1 MEAHGADDVQKMYI
15 VLRPESGERPL
26 EEKQSPDSGK
36 EGKTRSKENKEND
49 NGDAD
54 KEKPEGGHGAEEVNI
69 EKQMLLRF
77 IVMGRKSL
85 PDPSQRS
92 RPYWGFVEMVTTK
105 TEDIKTALKGANSKE
120 EEICNA
126 NIITCIQGRIEMQT
140 GGQFPAANF
149 QQLKQRE
156 ITEPKAQILNK
167 LKYFLVV
174 CLMRSEIN
182 RLTAEEY
189 DTSTRGHRQQ
199 APASALAE
207 GVYRILRHQFGRQ
220 THTHLIYKLEFPTE
234 DKHNEPQEELNI
246 EHEGSFII
254 QIRNPEESG
263 HSSGF
268 GGLQSKRRAAFP
280 ASLQGCLGKRRFA
293 AADPPD
299 FLNYEGC
306 EFLLISASDDIDRE
320 LGLDL
325 KTESEGEEETAES
338 CSDLIKLFGDSA
350 SSKPLFS
357 GTWV

>member
-105 TEDIKTALKGANSKE
+105 TEDIKTALKG
-120 EEICNA
+120 
-126 NIITCIQGRIEMQT
+126 
-140 GGQFPAANF
+140 
-149 QQLKQRE
+149 
-156 ITEPKAQILNK
+156 
-167 LKYFLVV
+167 
-174 CLMRSEIN
+174 
-182 RLTAEEY
+182 EEY

>member
-1 MEAHGADDVQKMYI
+1 MGQGEEVKTRPDPKVEIQERGDIFFFYRPKIGKMEAHGADDVQKMYI

-105 TEDIKTALKGANSKE
+105 TEDIKTALKG
-120 EEICNA
+120 
-126 NIITCIQGRIEMQT
+126 
-140 GGQFPAANF
+140 
-149 QQLKQRE
+149 
-156 ITEPKAQILNK
+156 
-167 LKYFLVV
+167 
-174 CLMRSEIN
+174 
-182 RLTAEEY
+182 EEY

>member
-1 MEAHGADDVQKMYI
+1 MGQGEEVKTRPDPKVEIQERGDIFFFYRPKIGKMEAHGADDVQKMYI

-36 EGKTRSKENKEND
+36 EGKKRSKENKEND

-105 TEDIKTALKGANSKE
+105 TEDIKTALKG
-120 EEICNA
+120 
-126 NIITCIQGRIEMQT
+126 
-140 GGQFPAANF
+140 
-149 QQLKQRE
+149 
-156 ITEPKAQILNK
+156 
-167 LKYFLVV
+167 
-174 CLMRSEIN
+174 
-182 RLTAEEY
+182 EEY

-199 APASALAE
+199 APARALAE

-234 DKHNEPQEELNI
+234 AKHNEPQEELNI

-325 KTESEGEEETAES
+325 KTESEAEEETAKS